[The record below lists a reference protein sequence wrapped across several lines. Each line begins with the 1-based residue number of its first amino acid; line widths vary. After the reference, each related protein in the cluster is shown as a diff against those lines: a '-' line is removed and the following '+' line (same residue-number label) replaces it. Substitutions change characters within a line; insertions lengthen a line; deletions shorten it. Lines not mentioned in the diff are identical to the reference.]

1 MEETMPRYV
10 KIAHDICSRILNGE
24 FKDHVLNEI
33 EKRRNNI
40 NNKTQTV

>member
-24 FKDHVLNEI
+24 FKEI
-33 EKRRNNI
+33 FYAYNR
-40 NNKTQTV
+40 